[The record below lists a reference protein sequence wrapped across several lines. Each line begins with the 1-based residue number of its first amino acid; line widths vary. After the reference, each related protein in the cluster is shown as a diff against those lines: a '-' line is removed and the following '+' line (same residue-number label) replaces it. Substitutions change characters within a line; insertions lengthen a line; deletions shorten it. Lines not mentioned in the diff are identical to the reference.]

1 MVLAGDGSIV
11 GCGGRTDA
19 GVFASALG
27 VAAQFLD
34 DIFVGAEALGAAL
47 VGAVL
52 ELGGV
57 DASEGGFLLVN

>member
-1 MVLAGDGSIV
+1 MGVLLGV

-19 GVFASALG
+19 GVFAGALG

-34 DIFVGAEALGAAL
+34 DILVGAEALGAAL

-57 DASEGGFLLVN
+57 NSSESGLLLIN